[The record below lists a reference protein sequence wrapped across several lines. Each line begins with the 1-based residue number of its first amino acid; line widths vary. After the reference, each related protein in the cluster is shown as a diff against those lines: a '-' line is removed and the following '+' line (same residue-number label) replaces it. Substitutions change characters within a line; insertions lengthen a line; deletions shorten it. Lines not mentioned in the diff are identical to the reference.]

1 MKSFRQYLRMK
12 LMEEN
17 ETSSGLDLNTP
28 SIKISSLSSP
38 SLSNP
43 RGVNP
48 PLEYTDDIKQKEE
61 QARVKSKEWDKKIE
75 KEANDEIIDD
85 VQDKMDYVT
94 TGMSAIPV
102 ANLVGSGIDAIS
114 AGVDASQGQYK
125 DATLRTVQ
133 AAAGV
138 VPGSKLAV
146 ATGLRAAGVVTK
158 AVSGE
163 LVGAGVKALSNFV
176 QPGVSKT
183 VSKLVT
189 DVAQKIAPRVIDTAK
204 TVGTIGVR
212 ETSKVINKEVP
223 GAISGAIANNRSSSE
238 SDERDTSTT
247 TRNIPTRNIPQA

>member
-1 MKSFRQYLRMK
+1 MK

-17 ETSSGLDLNTP
+17 ETSGGLDLNIP

-43 RGVNP
+43 LGSNP
-48 PLEYTDDIKQKEE
+48 PLKYTDDIKQKEE
-61 QARVKSKEWDKKIE
+61 QARVKSNEWDKKIE

-85 VQDKMDYVT
+85 VQDKADYLT

-125 DATLRTVQ
+125 NATLRAVS

-138 VPGSKLAV
+138 VPGSKLAT
-146 ATGLRAAGVVTK
+146 ATGLRAAQVVTK
-158 AVSGE
+158 AVSGD
-163 LVGAGVKALSNFV
+163 VIGAGVKAVSNFV
-176 QPGVSKT
+176 QPAVST
-183 VSKLVT
+183 LVT
-189 DVAQKIAPRVIDTAK
+189 KVAQRNMSLGLRAPAQ

-223 GAISGAIANNRSSSE
+223 GAISGAIANSRLSSE
-238 SDERDTSTT
+238 SDESNTSTT
-247 TRNIPTRNIPQA
+247 TRNFPTRNIPQP

>member
-17 ETSSGLDLNTP
+17 ETSSSLDLNIP

-43 RGVNP
+43 A
-48 PLEYTDDIKQKEE
+48 LKYTDDIKQKEE
-61 QARVKSKEWDKKIE
+61 QARVKSNEWDKKIE

-85 VQDKMDYVT
+85 VQDKADYVT

-138 VPGSKLAV
+138 VPGSKLA
-146 ATGLRAAGVVTK
+146 AAAGLRAAQVVTK

-163 LVGAGVKALSNFV
+163 VIGAGVKTLSNFV
-176 QPGVSKT
+176 QPAVSKT
-183 VSKLVT
+183 VSKLAT
-189 DVAQKIAPRVIDTAK
+189 YVAQKTAPRLIDTAK

-223 GAISGAIANNRSSSE
+223 EAISGAIANSRLSSE

-247 TRNIPTRNIPQA
+247 TRNFPTRNIPQA

>member
-1 MKSFRQYLRMK
+1 MK

-17 ETSSGLDLNTP
+17 ETTSGLDLNTP
-28 SIKISSLSSP
+28 SIKISSLPRRPESS

-43 RGVNP
+43 A
-48 PLEYTDDIKQKEE
+48 LEYTDDIKQKEE
-61 QARVKSKEWDKKIE
+61 QAQVKSKEWDKKTE

-102 ANLVGSGIDAIS
+102 ANLVGSGVDAIS

-125 DATLRTVQ
+125 NATLRTIQ

-138 VPGSKLAV
+138 VPAGKLAT
-146 ATGLRAAGVVTK
+146 ATGLRAAQVVTK

-163 LVGAGVKALSNFV
+163 VIGAGIKAVSNFV
-176 QPGVSKT
+176 TPSVSKT
-183 VSKLVT
+183 VSKVAT

-212 ETSKVINKEVP
+212 ETSEVINNVVP
-223 GAISGAIANNRSSSE
+223 EAISGAIANNRSSSE
-238 SDERDTSTT
+238 SDESNTPSA
-247 TRNIPTRNIPQA
+247 TRNFPTRNIPQV